1 MNTELTILIVII
13 AFVAEFIDS
22 SMGMMYGTLLS
33 PLLIIMG
40 FEPLTVVPSILLSQA
55 AGGFTASMFHHK
67 FSNAN
72 FRPKTF
78 NPKRI
83 ITKIKEIGIKKSFII
98 GFTRDFKI
106 VFIIS
111 ALGIITTIFSA
122 LIAVNIPKQIL
133 TNYIGILVIIMGIVL
148 LSKARFQFTWKKM
161 LGIGILSSF
170 NKGLSGGG
178 FGPVVTAGQVIAG
191 NDPKASI
198 ASTTLAEAPIC
209 VTAFITYYLTKGF
222 TEWNFLLAM
231 TLGSMAAAPLGAILT
246 SKIDSTK
253 FKPILGILSL
263 ILGTWV
269 LFGGKS

>member
-1 MNTELTILIVII
+1 MSTELTILIVVI
-13 AFVAEFIDS
+13 AFIAEFIDS
-22 SMGMMYGTLLS
+22 SMGMMYGTILS

-40 FEPLTVVPSILLSQA
+40 FDPLVVVPSILLSQA

-78 NPKRI
+78 NPTRI
-83 ITKIKEIGIKKSFII
+83 INKIKEIGIIKSFIL
-98 GFTRDFKI
+98 GFTKDTKI

-111 ALGIITTIFSA
+111 ALGIIATIFSA
-122 LIAVNIPKQIL
+122 IIAVSIPKNIL
-133 TNYIGILVIIMGIVL
+133 TKYIGILVIAMGIVL
-148 LSKARFQFTWKKM
+148 LSRAKFNFTWKKM
-161 LGIGILSSF
+161 LGIGLLSSF

-178 FGPVVTAGQVIAG
+178 FGPVVTAGQVISG
-191 NDPKASI
+191 NDPKAAI

-209 VTAFITYYLTKGF
+209 VTAFITYYLAKGF

-231 TLGSMAAAPLGAILT
+231 MLGSIAAAPLGAMLT

-263 ILGTWV
+263 VLGVWV